1 MLKNLFRRLAQILS
15 RAANA
20 ILENALRQPAI
31 SVRNWILRDLIWR
44 WWFGYG
50 ERPFRVIVTVTV
62 LLVITWLCYWQ
73 LGSFVLDAQTSPPS
87 VGRVSW
93 DEALYYSLISFSA
106 LGYGGWVAE
115 PTGWAQWV
123 GAVQP
128 FVGIVSVIALSIS
141 LTQRQT
147 RE

>member
-1 MLKNLFRRLAQILS
+1 MRNLFRRLARIFS
-15 RAANA
+15 NAANA
-20 ILENALRQPAI
+20 ILDNALRQPAI
-31 SVRNWILRDLIWR
+31 SARNWILRGLIWR

-50 ERPFRVIVTVTV
+50 ERPFRVIVTVIV
-62 LLVITWLCYWQ
+62 LLTVTWLSYWQ

-87 VGRVSW
+87 VGRISW

-106 LGYGGWVAE
+106 LGYGGWVPE
-115 PTGWAQWV
+115 PTGWAQWA
-123 GAVQP
+123 GALQP

-141 LTQRQT
+141 LTQRPI

>member
-1 MLKNLFRRLAQILS
+1 MKNLFHRLKRIFWKATNTIWD
-15 RAANA
+15 N
-20 ILENALRQPAI
+20 ILRQSI
-31 SVRNWILRDLIWR
+31 ELIRNRILHRLIWR

-50 ERPFRVIVTVTV
+50 ERPFRVIVTVAV
-62 LLVITWLCYWQ
+62 LLVVTWLCYWQ
-73 LGSFVLDAQTSPPS
+73 LGSFVLDEQTSPPS

-128 FVGIVSVIALSIS
+128 FVGIISVIALSIS

>member
-1 MLKNLFRRLAQILS
+1 MRNLFRRLARIFS
-15 RAANA
+15 NAANA
-20 ILENALRQPAI
+20 ILDNALRQPVI
-31 SVRNWILRDLIWR
+31 SARNWILRGLIWR

-50 ERPFRVIVTVTV
+50 ERPFRVIITVIVLLTVT
-62 LLVITWLCYWQ
+62 WLSYWQ

-87 VGRVSW
+87 VGRISW

-106 LGYGGWVAE
+106 LGYGGWVPE
-115 PTGWAQWV
+115 PTGWAQWA
-123 GAVQP
+123 GALQP

-141 LTQRQT
+141 LTQRPT

>member
-1 MLKNLFRRLAQILS
+1 MNTVFRRWQQRASRIIMYLLS
-15 RAANA
+15 LPVVVA
-20 ILENALRQPAI
+20 
-31 SVRNWILRDLIWR
+31 RNWILRGLIWR

-50 ERPFRVIVTVTV
+50 ERPFRVIATVTV
-62 LLVITWLCYWQ
+62 LLIITWLCYWQ

-93 DEALYYSLISFSA
+93 NEALYYSLISFSA
-106 LGYGGWVAE
+106 LGYGGWVPA

-141 LTQRQT
+141 LTQRRT

>member
-1 MLKNLFRRLAQILS
+1 MNTLFDRFRQRARRIIKYS
-15 RAANA
+15 
-20 ILENALRQPAI
+20 LRRPAI
-31 SVRNWILRDLIWR
+31 SVRNWILRGLIWR

-50 ERPFRVIVTVTV
+50 ERPFRVIVTVIV
-62 LLVITWLCYWQ
+62 LLTVTWLSYWQ

-87 VGRVSW
+87 VGRISW

-106 LGYGGWVAE
+106 LGYGGWVPE
-115 PTGWAQWV
+115 PTGWAQWA
-123 GAVQP
+123 GALQP

-141 LTQRQT
+141 LTQRPT